1 MKALAGASK
10 EHACPVGLHPNAQIQ
25 LHRVP
30 PSKWVIAIQNQDH
43 ASSNHGQ
50 FIQSFK
56 RKDAG
61 EGKVT
66 SK

>member
-1 MKALAGASK
+1 MG
-10 EHACPVGLHPNAQIQ
+10 CPVSLHPNAQIQ
-25 LHRVP
+25 LNRVP
-30 PSKWVIAIQNQDH
+30 TSKWVIAIQNQDH
-43 ASSNHGQ
+43 ESSNHVQ
-50 FIQSFK
+50 VIQSFK